1 MSTPPV
7 QDFQHANQRVQI
19 HIDLNPINPLV
30 DFDTAV
36 TLAYWGNRY
45 TFGNKHIQRQTKEEL
60 LESQQHDPILAILP
74 LYAYVHGESSVSTS
88 PYSCPWDSG
97 QAGWAYITQS
107 GADLMGYQG
116 YSVCQLEEIIKSEVK
131 TFDAYLSGQ
140 VFGYQI
146 LDSSLEVLDDCWGYF
161 SLEDC
166 VSEAK
171 SAAERIQSSFVNP
184 TMDQFLAL
192 NTHSNSYVSEP
203 GFRELY
209 VRKGFRYLD
218 GKRVEC
224 VDLARIEAED
234 PGAGAFTKLAERLLT
249 KYTVYV
255 ESVLNPRFAKKL
267 LREGWTMVGGTE
279 CPSFYL
285 YRNKH
290 EEGSKSSSL

>member
-1 MSTPPV
+1 MSTPV
-7 QDFQHANQRVQI
+7 QTFQHANLKVEI
-19 HIDLNPINPLV
+19 HYDLDPINPLE

-45 TFGNKHIQRQTKEEL
+45 IFGNKHIQRQTKKEL
-60 LESQQHDPILAILP
+60 LESQQLDPVLAILP

-107 GADLMGYQG
+107 GSDLMGYQG
-116 YSVCQLEEIIKSEVK
+116 YNVRQLEGIIKSEVE

-146 LDSSLEVLDDCWGYF
+146 LDFHCEVLDSCWGYF
-161 SLEDC
+161 GLEDC
-166 VSEAK
+166 ISDAK
-171 SAAERIQSSFVNP
+171 SAAENVQSSFVNP
-184 TMDQFLAL
+184 TMDQFLASNEHL
-192 NTHSNSYVSEP
+192 NSYLSEP

-209 VRKGFRYLD
+209 VRKGFRYLG

-234 PGAGAFTKLAERLLT
+234 PGAGAFTKLATRILP
-249 KYTVYV
+249 KYAVYV

-267 LREGWTMVGGTE
+267 LREGWIMVGGPE

-285 YRNKH
+285 YRNEH
-290 EEGSKSSSL
+290 EEGSEGSSL